1 MKKNKFISNNSTL
14 IDIEKQKFLIMND
27 KYFNNNPNELNVF
40 FYMLF
45 NDYYTV
51 YINNNSNNE
60 QEDQEEQKNKR

>member
-27 KYFNNNPNELNVF
+27 KYFNNPNELNVF

-60 QEDQEEQKNKR
+60 QEDQEEQKK